1 MIAPLEE
8 IRTPERVTRFD
19 ISNPKV
25 KWDTYDFKPQDIRRT
40 VTAKIIDGRVFIVY
54 EFSTGELCEISL
66 PSYCRRREFPLGLVG
81 ILFFQAVV
89 FLAVG
94 WLLRGMA

>member
-1 MIAPLEE
+1 MIATLEQ

-19 ISNPKV
+19 LSNPKV

-66 PSYCRRREFPLGLVG
+66 PSYCRRREFPLGLLG
-81 ILFFQAVV
+81 LLAFQAVV
-89 FLAVG
+89 FFALG
-94 WLLRGMA
+94 CWMRGSL